1 MTMTNADQL
10 VLVSVK
16 SGTAFVRFNRPG
28 ALNAI
33 NVDLARQWRDAVV
46 EVGARDDVRVIV
58 LSGEGR
64 AFMAGGDLRAF
75 HADPDKGADTAR
87 ALIEPL
93 NEGLIALANGD
104 APVIAS
110 VQGAVAGAGMS
121 IALGADLCIAAD
133 DTTFDMA
140 YARIGASPDAG
151 GSWYL
156 PRLVGLR
163 QAMSI
168 ALLSDRLSA
177 ARALQL
183 NLVNRVVPA
192 QRLASETE
200 ALAAQLARGPTAA
213 YGRIRRLLR
222 GSLQHSLEQQLAL
235 ECEAF
240 AKGAETGA
248 FREGIDAFVNKR
260 APDYQPK
267 GLRKETT

>member
-1 MTMTNADQL
+1 MTMTNTDQP
-10 VLVSVK
+10 VLLSID
-16 SGTAFVRFNRPG
+16 SGAAFIRFNRPT

-33 NVDLARQWRDAVV
+33 NVALARRWRDVV
-46 EVGARDDVRVIV
+46 IEVCARDDVRVIV

-75 HADPDKGADTAR
+75 HADPDGAADTAR

-133 DTTFDMA
+133 DATFDMA

-151 GSWYL
+151 GSWHL

-177 ARALQL
+177 TQALQS

-192 QRLASETE
+192 QSLASETE
-200 ALAAQLARGPTAA
+200 ALAAQLSRGPTAA
-213 YGRIRRLLR
+213 FGRIRRLLR
-222 GSLQHSLEQQLAL
+222 GSLQHSLEQQLEL

-240 AKGAETGA
+240 AKGAETAA
-248 FREGIDAFVNKR
+248 FREGVDAFVNKR
-260 APDYQPK
+260 VPDHS
-267 GLRKETT
+267 RVS